1 MIPVAAAVIGGIGL
15 PLVGAVAGEAA
26 NEGVRLVTATERS
39 RNKAHSLQ
47 GAFTEVIP
55 PAAAASLP
63 AQPDGTPEPAQYRPN
78 IDHAVVRAMT
88 TLANLQRVR
97 DSCPPDSAPTDC
109 RQPLPMH
116 FETAIENLHNQW
128 SPRYQR
134 AVDEHER
141 FRYRVERTEAAAA
154 DYFTTQRE
162 LTAQLPADQQERW
175 RANDNAEYR
184 VYLDWR
190 DQAYDTLGQADLI
203 MVELRTI
210 EPDHHQTAA
219 LRPVRRPVRL
229 LPDHAGGDQPA
240 LRGAGPLPS
249 RIGPYPGHLRR
260 RRQLSKQ
267 PA

>member
-15 PLVGAVAGEAA
+15 PLVGAGAGEAA

-55 PAAAASLP
+55 PAPAPSLP

-78 IDHAVVRAMT
+78 TDHAVVRAMT

-97 DSCPPDSAPTDC
+97 DNCPPGSAPTDC
-109 RQPLPMH
+109 RQPLPTH

-162 LTAQLPADQQERW
+162 LTTQLPADQQERW

-203 MVELRTI
+203 MVELRTMNLI
-210 EPDHHQTAA
+210 ITKQ
-219 LRPVRRPVRL
+219 RL
-229 LPDHAGGDQPA
+229 SAQFAVLYDSFLTMPTEINLLYEELDRFQAESDRIQA
-240 LRGAGPLPS
+240 TFGAGDN
-249 RIGPYPGHLRR
+249 
-260 RRQLSKQ
+260 
-267 PA
+267 

>member
-26 NEGVRLVTATERS
+26 NEGVRLVTATERN

-203 MVELRTI
+203 MVELRTMNLI
-210 EPDHHQTAA
+210 ITKQRLSAQFAA
-219 LRPVRRPVRL
+219 LYDSFLTMPAEINL
-229 LPDHAGGDQPA
+229 LYEELDRFQAESDRIQA
-240 LRGAGPLPS
+240 TFGAGDN
-249 RIGPYPGHLRR
+249 
-260 RRQLSKQ
+260 
-267 PA
+267 

>member
-15 PLVGAVAGEAA
+15 PLVGAVAGEAT
-26 NEGVRLVTATERS
+26 NEGARLVTATERS
-39 RNKAHSLQ
+39 RNKADRLQ

-55 PAAAASLP
+55 PAAAAPLTAAADGAPAP
-63 AQPDGTPEPAQYRPN
+63 AQHRPKT
-78 IDHAVVRAMT
+78 DHAVVRAMS

-97 DSCPPDSAPTDC
+97 DNCPPGSPPSEC
-109 RQPLPMH
+109 RQPLPTH
-116 FETAIENLHNQW
+116 FETAIENLHNSW

-141 FRYRVERTEAAAA
+141 FRYRIERTEAAAA

-203 MVELRTI
+203 MVELRTMNLI
-210 EPDHHQTAA
+210 ITKQRLSAQFVALYDSFLTMPAEINLLYEELDRFQTESDRIQATF
-219 LRPVRRPVRL
+219 
-229 LPDHAGGDQPA
+229 
-240 LRGAGPLPS
+240 GAGDN
-249 RIGPYPGHLRR
+249 
-260 RRQLSKQ
+260 
-267 PA
+267 